1 MGPRRAHQR
10 RPGRNRGSLRHR
22 AGSLEYLILIG
33 FYGLPLDFLDTYV
46 DRIRAVSL
54 TDIGAAFKRRMD
66 PAGLVTVTVGP
77 EGKPPPGAPAPPLEP
92 APGGRHH

>member
-1 MGPRRAHQR
+1 
-10 RPGRNRGSLRHR
+10 LRID
-22 AGSLEYLILIG
+22 SNDEVIEYLILIG

-46 DRIRAVSL
+46 DRIRAVTL
-54 TDIGAAFKRRMD
+54 TDIGAAFKRRID

-92 APGGRHH
+92 APAGRHH